1 MAKAST
7 SMTLDLSTK
16 TDEELAEVLDF
27 GQTWLLADKAKQ
39 GFTVEAFEAFFEGG
53 HGTPLHPEAKQWVRN
68 VFAAH
73 QEGLGLAQEA
83 FRGSAKTT
91 VFSKYLVAFY
101 IGHHPEKCNLIVRIN
116 DSKSNESTEAISFII
131 EHTEF
136 WKLCFPHVVPDKAKG
151 WGAEGYEVKREDISY
166 AKWARIKAGMP
177 PDPTFVGRGWKS
189 GSIIGSRVNGMLV
202 VDDIHNEDN
211 VSGIQ
216 LASVK
221 KFITDTLFPV
231 MMDGAWEIWNFTP
244 WTEDDVYAY
253 ILSTGQYKHNK
264 SPVIIEDED
273 GEEWPEDP
281 QIPLSGKS
289 YRFTWPRDGEHGW
302 DFNKLSKTYKQQGQL
317 GFARMYLLDLK
328 AAEGQTLK
336 AEWLEPPYPYI
347 SLKNTWPSWLGVD
360 FASSAD
366 QTIARN
372 KELDYFV
379 LAHGITI
386 PGENKFI
393 LTDGIREHMELG
405 EATIRLET
413 YAAQLPYLRWI
424 GVEAVGGGLEF
435 ARGLIRTTSLP
446 IHSCK
451 PSDTYAA
458 SQGKSKGA
466 RFQNWMSGYFQFGRA
481 SIIEAERV
489 FINHFRNEW
498 LTFPDGK
505 HDDCLDGV
513 FWAMWVAALFGGLVM
528 RQSSNYVG
536 ETTNPMF
543 KVKKKKTSPYSGLGA
558 YRG

>member
-1 MAKAST
+1 
-7 SMTLDLSTK
+7 MTLDLSKK
-16 TDEELAEVLDF
+16 TDAELAEILD
-27 GQTWLLADKAKQ
+27 TALLVGLSMKAQ
-39 GFTVEAFEAFFEGG
+39 EGFTVEAFHAFFEGG
-53 HGTPLHPEAKQWVRN
+53 HGSKLHDAGVKWVDN
-68 VFAAH
+68 FFAAR
-73 QEGLGLAQEA
+73 EEKLGLAQEA
-83 FRGSAKTT
+83 FRESAKTT
-91 VFSKYLVAFY
+91 VFSKFLVAFY
-101 IGHHPEKCNLIVRIN
+101 IGHHPEHCNLIIRIN
-116 DSKSNESTEAISFII
+116 DSKASETSEAIAYIV

-189 GSIIGSRVNGMLV
+189 GSNIGSRTNGLLI

-211 VSGIQ
+211 TTGVN
-216 LASVK
+216 LTAVK
-221 KFITDTLFPV
+221 KFVTDTLFPIV
-231 MMDGAWEIWNFTP
+231 TSIGMEVWNFTP
-244 WTEDDVYAY
+244 WTEDDAYAY
-253 ILSTGQYKHNK
+253 ILSTGEYRHNK
-264 SPVIIEDED
+264 SPVIVEDEN
-273 GEEWPEDP
+273 GELWPEDP
-281 QIPLSGKS
+281 QIPLSGKR
-289 YRFTWPRDGEHGW
+289 YIFTWPKDGEDGW
-302 DFNKLSKTYKQQGQL
+302 DFERLAKTYRKQGHL
-317 GFARMYLLDLK
+317 GFARMYMLDLK

-528 RQSSNYVG
+528 RHSSNHVG
-536 ETTNPMF
+536 EMTNPMY
-543 KVKKKKTSPYSGLGA
+543 KSKKKRISPLSGLGD